1 MDAEVYGPNVPL
13 MMGINRTPM
22 AHGERIQLLKQF
34 GVKLMS
40 MSFMNCPHC
49 HKRIDV
55 FSYSGGRR
63 TLKEIGVH
71 FLVELPLDPGGARRR
86 RYRQAKDTT
95 QQRAVEQRPTANA
108 TVIAMPRLGGLHH
121 RYAWRETA

>member
-86 RYRQAKDTT
+86 RYRQAC
-95 QQRAVEQRPTANA
+95 RAASRFSSWCGTRLPAPMRRPARA
-108 TVIAMPRLGGLHH
+108 A
-121 RYAWRETA
+121 

>member
-1 MDAEVYGPNVPL
+1 MDAEVFGPDVPL

-22 AHGERIQLLKQF
+22 AHGERIQPLEQF

-55 FSYSGGRR
+55 FSYGGGPANRDARAFSGGA
-63 TLKEIGVH
+63 
-71 FLVELPLDPGGARRR
+71 GA
-86 RYRQAKDTT
+86 
-95 QQRAVEQRPTANA
+95 V
-108 TVIAMPRLGGLHH
+108 
-121 RYAWRETA
+121 

>member
-1 MDAEVYGPNVPL
+1 

-86 RYRQAKDTT
+86 RYRQAC
-95 QQRAVEQRPTANA
+95 RAASRFSRN
-108 TVIAMPRLGGLHH
+108 TVARTNEEAGKSGLTF
-121 RYAWRETA
+121 EVCE

>member
-86 RYRQAKDTT
+86 RYRQAC
-95 QQRAVEQRPTANA
+95 RAASRFSRN
-108 TVIAMPRLGGLHH
+108 TVARTNEEAGKSGLTF
-121 RYAWRETA
+121 EVCE